1 MKILLKIVLFMA
13 TAFVIL
19 LLGVNLWGAAT
30 LGTLSPQADAK
41 RVDDANRTVMVFGAT
56 GSVGDGLLKAA
67 MTDPDVETIY
77 ALTRRMSPRL
87 EQGKESGRVQVIV
100 HEDFTDYSMLG
111 EELAQVNTVMWGLG
125 TTSIGMD
132 ADTYRWIHLDFPVA
146 FVRAWLAARTH
157 GPMAFH
163 YVTGMG
169 TGEEQNAQWAKDK
182 GRAEREVAEMA
193 EGTGLRTFGY
203 RSAWIRPTSE
213 NANLLVYAGELVLKP
228 GHLVIPGIELGRAML
243 EISARTEELPNGT
256 LLDNLDTIR
265 YARLYPE
272 REAGD

>member
-1 MKILLKIVLFMA
+1 MRILYKIVLLMA
-13 TAFVIL
+13 TAFVVLIL
-19 LLGVNLWGAAT
+19 GLNIWGAAT
-30 LGTLSPQADAK
+30 LGTIIPDAESP
-41 RVDDANRTVMVFGAT
+41 RIVDANRTVMVFGAT

-67 MTDPDVETIY
+67 MSDPDVETIY

-87 EQGKESGRVQVIV
+87 EQGKNSGRVQVII

-111 EELAQVNTVMWGLG
+111 EELAQVNTVLWALG

-146 FVRAWLAARTH
+146 FVKAWLEARTQ

-163 YVTGMG
+163 NVTGMG
-169 TGEEQNAQWAKDK
+169 TGEEQDAQWAKDK

-193 EGTGLRTFGY
+193 EGTGLRAFGY

-213 NANLLVYAGELVLKP
+213 NANPLVYVGELLLKP

-243 EISARTEELPNGT
+243 EISARPEDLPNGT

-265 YARLYPE
+265 YAQLYPE
-272 REAGD
+272 RETGD